1 MKRASLL
8 VAGCCVLLGCA
19 GLDPHADDPAAQ
31 RRLRDDAVGDCARL
45 FAAVDRR
52 IDADGTRDAQS
63 PRVPGF
69 PHLRTDRVLARLAAA
84 TTVES
89 GDEPAAPWYRALAEL
104 DAADRSLELANTAGT
119 TTATVAALA
128 ACRQTLSVADQE
140 LLAKLRAVAQVPD
153 DYSTTLRALGLYPLT
168 RYLFAAGVERW
179 QQETL
184 AIFAA
189 QAQGA
194 TGGRQRVRYVPEPLP
209 ESLPTVRDLPQLGLP
224 GVAGPTL
231 AELVVRHAPRLEIET
246 AGDQDR
252 PGALVWQADGV
263 GGERLAVAT
272 AAPVLYVRSGHAQMA
287 GRWLLQLSYTAWFSE
302 RPPERAVDL
311 LAGRF
316 DGLLWRVTL
325 AEDGSPLVYDTIH
338 PCGCYHLF
346 FPGERLRAR
355 ARPAGIDEG
364 LFAPQVLP
372 APMANERVVLRLAA
386 GTHYLQQVVV
396 EAAAAAAGVPLALR
410 DDDELRSLPLPGG
423 GRRSVFAADG
433 LLPGSERLER
443 FFFWPMGVRSA
454 GQMRQSGRHATAF
467 VGRRHFDDPA
477 LLDRYFERLP

>member
-140 LLAKLRAVAQVPD
+140 LLAKLRAVAHVPD

-209 ESLPTVRDLPQLGLP
+209 QSLPTVRELPQLGLP

>member
-194 TGGRQRVRYVPEPLP
+194 TGGRQRVRYVPGPLP

-372 APMANERVVLRLAA
+372 APVANERVVLRLAA

-396 EAAAAAAGVPLALR
+396 ESAAVGAGVRLALR